1 MHNILVMGA
10 MVTRCVEDGQ
20 TIADLTAEVA
30 LLQQDLNCEIQ
41 RGDAL
46 EAECEFWRR
55 ECLAARFELEKLHYL
70 CESTRFG

>member
-41 RGDAL
+41 RRDAL
-46 EAECEFWRR
+46 EAECEF
-55 ECLAARFELEKLHYL
+55 LAEGVSC
-70 CESTRFG
+70 CEV